1 MGSFEVIIF
10 MDEEL
15 FEFAKDNDL
24 SFDDAKEIQNFAD
37 EEDLDLDE
45 AHELWQEL

>member
-1 MGSFEVIIF
+1 

-24 SFDDAKEIQNFAD
+24 SFEEAEEVQDFAD
-37 EEDLDLDE
+37 KEDLDLDE
-45 AHELWQEL
+45 ALEIWQDL

>member
-1 MGSFEVIIF
+1 

-24 SFDDAKEIQNFAD
+24 SFEEAEEVQDFAD

-45 AHELWQEL
+45 ALEIWQEL

>member
-1 MGSFEVIIF
+1 MN
-10 MDEEL
+10 EEL

-24 SFDDAKEIQNFAD
+24 SFEEAGEVQDFAD

-45 AHELWQEL
+45 ALEIWQDLL